1 MPYNNIIYATEQ
13 EARSY
18 LIPYGTQ
25 MLFMDPQSSRFYVKT
40 TDAFGS
46 PSFDV
51 YDFTPANTTPQ
62 SETPLTR
69 ADLDSLRAE
78 LLALIPQN
86 PPQEVPHNNEQ
97 PQSVNAQQ

>member
-25 MLFMDPQSSRFYVKT
+25 MLFMDPHSSRFYVKT

-51 YDFTPANTTPQ
+51 YEFAPAHSSPQ

-69 ADLDSLRAE
+69 ADLESLRAE
-78 LLALIPQN
+78 LLALLPQTQ
-86 PPQEVPHNNEQ
+86 PQEVTSTNDQSQSNNA
-97 PQSVNAQQ
+97 S

>member
-25 MLFMDPQSSRFYVKT
+25 MLFMDPTAPTFYVKT

-46 PSFDV
+46 PSFDI
-51 YDFTPANTTPQ
+51 YDFTPRSSSNA
-62 SETPLTR
+62 ETPLTR

-78 LLALIPQN
+78 LLALITPQ
-86 PPQEVPHNNEQ
+86 PQEVPNNNEQ

>member
-25 MLFMDPQSSRFYVKT
+25 MLFMDPNSSRFYVKT

-51 YDFTPANTTPQ
+51 YDFTPANTPLQ

-69 ADLDSLRAE
+69 ADLESLRAE
-78 LLALIPQN
+78 LLALITPQ
-86 PPQEVPHNNEQ
+86 PQEVQHHDANE

>member
-25 MLFMDPQSSRFYVKT
+25 MLFMDPTAPTFYVKT

-51 YDFTPANTTPQ
+51 YDFTPRSSSTQA
-62 SETPLTR
+62 ETPLTR
-69 ADLDSLRAE
+69 ADLESLRAE
-78 LLALIPQN
+78 ILALLPQN
-86 PPQEVPHNNEQ
+86 QPQEVPHD
-97 PQSVNAQQ
+97 NAQSNNAQ

>member
-25 MLFMDPQSSRFYVKT
+25 MLFMDPTSPTFYVKT

-46 PSFDV
+46 PSFDI
-51 YDFTPANTTPQ
+51 YDFTPRSSSAQ

-78 LLALIPQN
+78 ILALITPQ
-86 PPQEVPHNNEQ
+86 QKEVHPTNE
-97 PQSVNAQQ
+97 PQSNNA

>member
-25 MLFMDPQSSRFYVKT
+25 MLFMDPHSSRFYVKT

-46 PSFDV
+46 PSFDI
-51 YDFTPANTTPQ
+51 YDFAPAHTPQ

-69 ADLDSLRAE
+69 ADLESLRAE
-78 LLALIPQN
+78 ILSLLQ
-86 PPQEVPHNNEQ
+86 QEVPHSNVQQSQ
-97 PQSVNAQQ
+97 PDNAQQ

>member
-25 MLFMDPQSSRFYVKT
+25 MLFMDPHSSRFYVKT

-51 YDFTPANTTPQ
+51 YEFAPAHSSPQ

-69 ADLDSLRAE
+69 ADLESLRAE
-78 LLALIPQN
+78 LLALITPQ
-86 PPQEVPHNNEQ
+86 PQEVPHNNDKQ
-97 PQSVNAQQ
+97 PQSNNAQ

>member
-25 MLFMDPQSSRFYVKT
+25 MLFMDPNTSRFYVKT

-51 YDFTPANTTPQ
+51 YEFAPAHSSPQ

-69 ADLDSLRAE
+69 ADLESLRAE
-78 LLALIPQN
+78 ILSLIS
-86 PPQEVPHNNEQ
+86 PQEVPHSNE
-97 PQSVNAQQ
+97 PQSDNAQQ

>member
-25 MLFMDPQSSRFYVKT
+25 MLFMDPNTSRFYVKT

-46 PSFDV
+46 PSFDI
-51 YDFTPANTTPQ
+51 YDFTPRSTSN

-69 ADLDSLRAE
+69 ADLESLRAE
-78 LLALIPQN
+78 ILALITPQ
-86 PPQEVPHNNEQ
+86 PQEVTSTNEQ
-97 PQSVNAQQ
+97 PQSVDAQQ

>member
-25 MLFMDPQSSRFYVKT
+25 MLFMDPTSPTFYVKT

-46 PSFDV
+46 PSFDI
-51 YDFTPANTTPQ
+51 YDFTPRSSSNV
-62 SETPLTR
+62 ETPLTR
-69 ADLDSLRAE
+69 ADLESLRAE
-78 LLALIPQN
+78 ILALLTPQ
-86 PPQEVPHNNEQ
+86 QEVQHNDQ
-97 PQSVNAQQ
+97 QQSQSVNAQQ

>member
-25 MLFMDPQSSRFYVKT
+25 MLFMDPHSSRFYVKT

-51 YDFTPANTTPQ
+51 YDFTPANTTQQ

-78 LLALIPQN
+78 LLALITPQQ
-86 PPQEVPHNNEQ
+86 QEVTPTNEPQ

>member
-25 MLFMDPQSSRFYVKT
+25 MLFMDPTAPTFYVKT

-46 PSFDV
+46 PSFDI
-51 YDFTPANTTPQ
+51 YDFAPRIAQ
-62 SETPLTR
+62 SSSNAETPLTR
-69 ADLDSLRAE
+69 ADLESLRAE
-78 LLALIPQN
+78 ILSLIS
-86 PPQEVPHNNEQ
+86 PQEVKQTYDQSQ
-97 PQSVNAQQ
+97 PVNAQ

>member
-25 MLFMDPQSSRFYVKT
+25 MLFMDPNSSRFYVKT

-51 YDFTPANTTPQ
+51 YDFTPANTTLQ

-78 LLALIPQN
+78 LLALLPQTQ
-86 PPQEVPHNNEQ
+86 PQEVPHD
-97 PQSVNAQQ
+97 NAQSNNAQ

>member
-25 MLFMDPQSSRFYVKT
+25 MLFMDPHSSRFYVKT

-51 YDFTPANTTPQ
+51 YDFTPANTT
-62 SETPLTR
+62 ETPLTR
-69 ADLDSLRAE
+69 ADLESLRAE
-78 LLALIPQN
+78 ILALITPQQ
-86 PPQEVPHNNEQ
+86 QEVLHNNER
-97 PQSVNAQQ
+97 PQSQPVNAQQ

>member
-25 MLFMDPQSSRFYVKT
+25 MLFMDPHSSRFYVKT

-51 YDFTPANTTPQ
+51 YDFTPAHTTPQ
-62 SETPLTR
+62 AETPLTR
-69 ADLDSLRAE
+69 ADLESLRAE
-78 LLALIPQN
+78 ILALLQ
-86 PPQEVPHNNEQ
+86 PQEVKQTYDQ
-97 PQSVNAQQ
+97 PQSNNAQQ

>member
-25 MLFMDPQSSRFYVKT
+25 MLFMDPNSSRFYVKT

-51 YDFTPANTTPQ
+51 YDFTPANTAPQ

-69 ADLDSLRAE
+69 ADLESLRAE
-78 LLALIPQN
+78 ILALLQPQ
-86 PPQEVPHNNEQ
+86 PQEVTSTNDQ
-97 PQSVNAQQ
+97 PQSNNAS